1 MSLAIA
7 AAVVAGL
14 NVASA
19 IGGYNSA
26 KSQARQTIKQGER
39 EAQNRADEIMK
50 LASRQRVLYL
60 HAGLELE
67 GTPQAVVND
76 TYNTGIAD
84 VKAIRAAY
92 NQQAKNIITQA
103 RANLLGGLA
112 KAGTS
117 LMGSMSGAGAAA
129 GAGSSVIDVIGTAAS
144 GGNVAF
150 TNASYGGLNS
160 SAFIGGNSFSAQT
173 AATSARLSTL
183 L

>member
-1 MSLAIA
+1 MVLAVA

-19 IGGYNSA
+19 IGNYNSA
-26 KSQARQTIKQGER
+26 KSQARQTIKEGEIAAER
-39 EAQNRADEIMK
+39 RADEISR

-60 HAGLELE
+60 AAGLELE

-84 VKAIRAAY
+84 VRAIRSSY
-92 NQQAKNIITQA
+92 NQQAKNIIKQA

-112 KAGTS
+112 NAGVS
-117 LMGSMSGAGAAA
+117 AFNMYNMGS
-129 GAGSSVIDVIGTAAS
+129 SSLATTDVTDTAAS
-144 GGNVAF
+144 GGNVTF
-150 TNASYGGLNS
+150 TNASYNGSGLNN
-160 SAFIGGNSFSAQT
+160 SAFVGGNKFQAQQN
-173 AATSARLSTL
+173 ATQVRLSSL